1 MRYTTVIMNQV
12 ASLRKRVFFTGIKK
26 GWYDGLYIGIGYE
39 RTFPRPGAEFDGYVD
54 PAVRKLISGI
64 RTDLDMF
71 NDMIGSTCEV
81 ERIAADGAAW
91 VAIWW
96 NGFEGPLLTSVGLA
110 PGQME
115 KAVA

>member
-1 MRYTTVIMNQV
+1 MPVTTFDRHGQPV
-12 ASLRKRVFFTGIKK
+12 ATGDRVTI
-26 GWYDGLYIGIGYE
+26 LAIS
-39 RTFPRPGAEFDGYVD
+39 PD
-54 PAVRKLISGI
+54 PEMDDD
-64 RTDLDMF
+64 DLDMF

-81 ERIAADGAAW
+81 ERIDAEGAAW

-115 KAVA
+115 KAAA